1 MRTFL
6 GRYFFLLLAF
16 TTLVTGGRVWAQVNA
31 DNVIIMGRNALAAD
45 DYVRAIQL
53 FSTVID
59 GKPHLATPYYYRAY
73 AKFSLEDYSG
83 AEEDCS
89 RSIARSPFQ
98 TDVYLLRGLCRIH
111 NDNLRGAIDDYSH
124 AIKDQPKNQA
134 ALYNRTLCYI
144 QLKEWD
150 EAVTQLDCLR
160 ELWPTWEK
168 PYEILAQVSLERC
181 DTLGAIAWADSLLCV
196 APQSRSAWHLKG
208 RYALKLE
215 DFELADS
222 CLSKYIAQQP
232 MDYEALLAR
241 ASARTAIFRLGGA
254 LADYDAVISL
264 VPNHFVAHYNR
275 GLLRAQLGDNNRA
288 IEDFNFV
295 LQAEPDNTLARYN
308 RALLLE
314 ETGDYRK
321 AISDYTILLA
331 EYPNFLYGY
340 QTRARLRRLIGDTK
354 GAKDDET
361 KLARAN
367 LDLFYKPG
375 EAKRKYHRVRQRN
388 DHSLDVYDKPIEENP
403 DTIGRYVNELL
414 GRVQNQA
421 AHRHLL
427 PALRLCKQT
436 TVTPDERLTLLFLP
450 ELERF
455 NNRHALPTRLVLTTG
470 WKSAAAQQAA
480 DSLQQS
486 RPAVTTESAEAQI
499 DLEHDQQAACI
510 WETVEQIQRKA
521 YAEAFNL
528 AANTLSAVADSTL
541 DAQDYALLLTLQL
554 SASSMD
560 EAQGGGSQPEHLH
573 AALAATDQALQ
584 RHPQATTIMYNR
596 ACILHALE
604 QTDQAIDQLLAIL
617 ELEHNHAEAHY
628 NIGVLYLLRGDAALS
643 IPHLSRA
650 GELGISWSYSL
661 LKEARQEAAR
671 KNNKQP

>member
-6 GRYFFLLLAF
+6 GRHLAFLLAF
-16 TTLVTGGRVWAQVNA
+16 TTLVTGGRLCAQVNA
-31 DNVIIMGRNALAAD
+31 DHVIIMGRNALAGD

-59 GKPHLATPYYYRAY
+59 GKPYLATPYYYRAY

-89 RSIARSPFQ
+89 RSIARSPFE

-111 NDNLRGAIDDYSH
+111 NNDLRGAIADYDH
-124 AIKDQPKNQA
+124 AIMDQPKNQA

-150 EAVTQLDCLR
+150 TAVTHLNHLR

-168 PYEILAQVSLERC
+168 PYEILAQVSLEKG
-181 DTLGAIAWADSLLCV
+181 DTTGAIAWADSLLCV
-196 APQSRSAWHLKG
+196 APQSRTAWNLKG

-215 DFELADS
+215 EFELADS
-222 CLSKYIAQQP
+222 CLSKYIAQVP
-232 MDYEALLAR
+232 RDHDALLAR
-241 ASARTAIFRLGGA
+241 ASARTAIFRLGDA
-254 LADYDAVISL
+254 LTDYDAVIAL

-340 QTRARLRRLIGDTK
+340 QTRARLRRLVGDKK
-354 GAKDDET
+354 GANADEAE
-361 KLARAN
+361 LARAN

-375 EAKRKYHRVRQRN
+375 EAKRKYHRLRQRN

-427 PALRLCKQT
+427 PALRLCKQSII
-436 TVTPDERLTLLFLP
+436 TPDDRLTLLFLP

-455 NNRHALPTRLVLTTG
+455 NNRHDLPTRLVLTTG
-470 WKSAAAQQAA
+470 WKNAATTQKTDSAQTEQSVATMGNAAAEA
-480 DSLQQS
+480 DSLQD
-486 RPAVTTESAEAQI
+486 P
-499 DLEHDQQAACI
+499 QAARI
-510 WETVEQIQRKA
+510 WETVEQSHRGA
-521 YAEAFNL
+521 YTNAFDL
-528 AANTLSAVADSTL
+528 AANALSAVADSTQADL
-541 DAQDYALLLTLQL
+541 DYVFLLTLQL
-554 SASSMD
+554 TASSID
-560 EAQGGGSQPEHLH
+560 EVQMGVAQPEHLRI
-573 AALAATDQALQ
+573 ALAAADKALLS
-584 RHPQATTIMYNR
+584 HPQATTIMYNR
-596 ACILHALE
+596 ACILHTLE
-604 QTDQAIDQLLAIL
+604 QTDSAIDQLLAIL

-628 NIGVLYLLRGDAALS
+628 NIGVLYLLRGDASLA

-650 GELGISWSYSL
+650 GELGISWAYSL

-671 KNNKQP
+671 KSEK

>member
-6 GRYFFLLLAF
+6 GRHLAFLLAF
-16 TTLVTGGRVWAQVNA
+16 TTLVTGGRLCAQVNA
-31 DNVIIMGRNALAAD
+31 DHVIIMGRNALAGD

-59 GKPHLATPYYYRAY
+59 GKPYLATPYYYRAY

-89 RSIARSPFQ
+89 RSIARSPFE

-111 NDNLRGAIDDYSH
+111 NNDLRGAIADYDH
-124 AIKDQPKNQA
+124 AIIDQPKNQA

-150 EAVTQLDCLR
+150 TAVTHLNHLR

-168 PYEILAQVSLERC
+168 PYEILAQVSLEKG
-181 DTLGAIAWADSLLCV
+181 DTTGAIAWADSLLCV
-196 APQSRSAWHLKG
+196 APQSRTAWNLKG
-208 RYALKLE
+208 RYAWKRE
-215 DFELADS
+215 EFELADS
-222 CLSKYIAQQP
+222 CLSKYIAQVP
-232 MDYEALLAR
+232 KDHDALLAR
-241 ASARTAIFRLGGA
+241 ASARTAIFRLGDA
-254 LADYDAVISL
+254 LTDYDAVIAL

-340 QTRARLRRLIGDTK
+340 QTRARLRRLVGDKK
-354 GAKDDET
+354 GANADEAE
-361 KLARAN
+361 LARAN

-375 EAKRKYHRVRQRN
+375 EAKRKYHRLRQRN

-427 PALRLCKQT
+427 PALRLCKQSII
-436 TVTPDERLTLLFLP
+436 TPDDRLTLLFLP

-455 NNRHALPTRLVLTTG
+455 NNRHDLPTRLVLTTG
-470 WKSAAAQQAA
+470 WKNAATTQKTDSAQTEQSVATMGNAAAEA
-480 DSLQQS
+480 DSL
-486 RPAVTTESAEAQI
+486 
-499 DLEHDQQAACI
+499 HDPQAARI
-510 WETVEQIQRKA
+510 WETVEQSHRGA
-521 YAEAFNL
+521 YTNAFDL
-528 AANTLSAVADSTL
+528 AANALSAVADSTQADL
-541 DAQDYALLLTLQL
+541 DYVFLLTLQL
-554 SASSMD
+554 TASSID
-560 EAQGGGSQPEHLH
+560 EVQMGAAQPEHLRI
-573 AALAATDQALQ
+573 ALAAADKAL
-584 RHPQATTIMYNR
+584 RSHPQATTIMYNR
-596 ACILHALE
+596 ACILHTLE
-604 QTDQAIDQLLAIL
+604 QTDSAIDQLLAIL

-628 NIGVLYLLRGDAALS
+628 NIGVLYLLRGDASLA

-650 GELGISWSYSL
+650 GELGISWAYSL

-671 KNNKQP
+671 KSEK

>member
-6 GRYFFLLLAF
+6 GRHLAFLLAF
-16 TTLVTGGRVWAQVNA
+16 TTLVTGGRLCAQVNA
-31 DNVIIMGRNALAAD
+31 DHVIIMGRNALAGD

-59 GKPHLATPYYYRAY
+59 GKPYLATPYYYRAY

-89 RSIARSPFQ
+89 RSIARSPFE

-111 NDNLRGAIDDYSH
+111 NNDLRGAIADYDH
-124 AIKDQPKNQA
+124 AIMDQPKNQA

-150 EAVTQLDCLR
+150 TAVTHLNHLR

-168 PYEILAQVSLERC
+168 PYEILAQVSLEKG
-181 DTLGAIAWADSLLCV
+181 DTTGAIAWADSLLCV
-196 APQSRSAWHLKG
+196 APQSRTAWNLKG

-215 DFELADS
+215 EFELADS
-222 CLSKYIAQQP
+222 CLSKYIAQVP
-232 MDYEALLAR
+232 RDHDALLAR
-241 ASARTAIFRLGGA
+241 ASARTAIFRLGDA
-254 LADYDAVISL
+254 LTDYDAVIAL

-295 LQAEPDNTLARYN
+295 LQAEPDNSLARYN

-340 QTRARLRRLIGDTK
+340 QTRARLRRLVGDTK
-354 GAKDDET
+354 GANADEAE
-361 KLARAN
+361 LARAN

-375 EAKRKYHRVRQRN
+375 EAKRKYHRLRQRN

-427 PALRLCKQT
+427 PALRLCKQSII
-436 TVTPDERLTLLFLP
+436 TPDDRLTLLFLP

-455 NNRHALPTRLVLTTG
+455 NNRHDLPTRLVLTTG
-470 WKSAAAQQAA
+470 WKNAATTQKTDSAQTEQSVATMGNAAAEA
-480 DSLQQS
+480 DSLQD
-486 RPAVTTESAEAQI
+486 P
-499 DLEHDQQAACI
+499 QAARI
-510 WETVEQIQRKA
+510 WETVEQSHRGA
-521 YAEAFNL
+521 YTNAFDL
-528 AANTLSAVADSTL
+528 AANALSAVADSTQA
-541 DAQDYALLLTLQL
+541 DVDYVFLLTLQL
-554 SASSMD
+554 TASSID
-560 EAQGGGSQPEHLH
+560 EVQMGAAQPEHLRI
-573 AALAATDQALQ
+573 ALAAADKALQ
-584 RHPQATTIMYNR
+584 SHPQATTIMYNR
-596 ACILHALE
+596 ACILHTLE
-604 QTDQAIDQLLAIL
+604 QTDSAIDQLLAIL

-628 NIGVLYLLRGDAALS
+628 NIGVLYLLRGDASLA

-650 GELGISWSYSL
+650 GELGISWAYSL

-671 KNNKQP
+671 KSEK

>member
-6 GRYFFLLLAF
+6 GRFLVFLLAF
-16 TTLVTGGRVWAQVNA
+16 TTLVTGGRVCAQVNA
-31 DNVIIMGRNALAAD
+31 DHVIIMGRNALAGD

-59 GKPHLATPYYYRAY
+59 GKPYLATPYYYRAY

-111 NDNLRGAIDDYSH
+111 NDDLRGAIADYDQ

-150 EAVTQLDCLR
+150 TAVTHLDHLR

-168 PYEILAQVSLERC
+168 PYEILAQVSLEKG
-181 DTLGAIAWADSLLCV
+181 DTTGAIAWADSLLCV
-196 APQSRSAWHLKG
+196 APQSRTAWNLKG

-215 DFELADS
+215 EFELADS
-222 CLSKYIAQQP
+222 CLSKYIAQVP
-232 MDYEALLAR
+232 KDHDALLAR
-241 ASARTAIFRLGGA
+241 ASARTAIFRLGDA
-254 LADYDAVISL
+254 LTDYDAVIAL

-340 QTRARLRRLIGDTK
+340 QTRARLRRLVGDKK
-354 GAKDDET
+354 GANADEAE
-361 KLARAN
+361 LARAN

-375 EAKRKYHRVRQRN
+375 EAKRKYNRLRQRN
-388 DHSLDVYDKPIEENP
+388 DHSLDVYDNPIEENP
-403 DTIGRYVNELL
+403 DTIGRYVKELL
-414 GRVQNQA
+414 GRVQSQA

-427 PALRLCKQT
+427 PALRLCKQSII
-436 TVTPDERLTLLFLP
+436 TPDDRLTLLFLP

-455 NNRHALPTRLVLTTG
+455 NNRHDLPTRLVLTTG
-470 WKSAAAQQAA
+470 WKNAATTQKTDSAQTEQSVATMGNAAAEA
-480 DSLQQS
+480 DSLQD
-486 RPAVTTESAEAQI
+486 P
-499 DLEHDQQAACI
+499 QAARI
-510 WETVEQIQRKA
+510 WETVEQSHRGA
-521 YAEAFNL
+521 YTNAFDL
-528 AANTLSAVADSTL
+528 AANALSAVADSTQADL
-541 DAQDYALLLTLQL
+541 DYVFLLTIQL
-554 SASSMD
+554 TASSID
-560 EAQGGGSQPEHLH
+560 EVQMGAAQPEHLRI
-573 AALAATDQALQ
+573 ALAAADKAL
-584 RHPQATTIMYNR
+584 RSHPQATTIMYNR
-596 ACILHALE
+596 ACILHTLE
-604 QTDQAIDQLLAIL
+604 QTDSAIDQLLAIL

-628 NIGVLYLLRGDAALS
+628 NIGVLYLLRGDASLA

-650 GELGISWSYSL
+650 GELGISWAYSL

-671 KNNKQP
+671 KSEK

>member
-6 GRYFFLLLAF
+6 GRHLAFLLAF
-16 TTLVTGGRVWAQVNA
+16 TTLVTGGRLCAQVNA
-31 DNVIIMGRNALAAD
+31 DHVIIMGRNALAGD

-59 GKPHLATPYYYRAY
+59 GKPYLATPYYYRAY

-89 RSIARSPFQ
+89 RSIARSPFE

-111 NDNLRGAIDDYSH
+111 NNDLRGAIADYDH
-124 AIKDQPKNQA
+124 AIMDQPKNQA

-150 EAVTQLDCLR
+150 TAVTHLNHLR

-168 PYEILAQVSLERC
+168 PYEILAQVSLEKG
-181 DTLGAIAWADSLLCV
+181 DTTGAIAWADSLLCV
-196 APQSRSAWHLKG
+196 APQSRTAWNLKG

-215 DFELADS
+215 EFELADS
-222 CLSKYIAQQP
+222 CLSKYIAQVP
-232 MDYEALLAR
+232 RDHDALLAR
-241 ASARTAIFRLGGA
+241 ASARTAIFRLGDA
-254 LADYDAVISL
+254 LTDYDAVIAL

-340 QTRARLRRLIGDTK
+340 QTRARLRRLVGDTK
-354 GAKDDET
+354 GANADEAE
-361 KLARAN
+361 LARAN

-375 EAKRKYHRVRQRN
+375 EAKRKYHRLRQRN

-427 PALRLCKQT
+427 PALRLCKQSII
-436 TVTPDERLTLLFLP
+436 TPDDRLTLLFLP

-455 NNRHALPTRLVLTTG
+455 NNRHDLPTRLVLTTG
-470 WKSAAAQQAA
+470 WKNAATTQKTDSAQTEQSVATMGNAAAEA
-480 DSLQQS
+480 DSLQD
-486 RPAVTTESAEAQI
+486 P
-499 DLEHDQQAACI
+499 QAARI
-510 WETVEQIQRKA
+510 WETVEQSHRGA
-521 YAEAFNL
+521 YTNAFDL
-528 AANTLSAVADSTL
+528 AANALSAVADSTQA
-541 DAQDYALLLTLQL
+541 DVDYVFLLTLQL
-554 SASSMD
+554 TASSID
-560 EAQGGGSQPEHLH
+560 EVQMGAAQPEHLRI
-573 AALAATDQALQ
+573 ALAAADKALQ
-584 RHPQATTIMYNR
+584 SHPQATTIMYNR
-596 ACILHALE
+596 ACILHTLE
-604 QTDQAIDQLLAIL
+604 QTDSAIDQLLAIL

-628 NIGVLYLLRGDAALS
+628 NIGVLYLLRGDASLA

-650 GELGISWSYSL
+650 GELGISWAYSL

-671 KNNKQP
+671 KSEK

>member
-6 GRYFFLLLAF
+6 GRHLAFLLAF
-16 TTLVTGGRVWAQVNA
+16 TTLVTGGRLCAQVNA
-31 DNVIIMGRNALAAD
+31 DHVIIMGRNALAGD

-59 GKPHLATPYYYRAY
+59 GKPYLATPYYYRAY

-89 RSIARSPFQ
+89 RSIARSPFE

-111 NDNLRGAIDDYSH
+111 NNDLRGAIADYDH
-124 AIKDQPKNQA
+124 AIMDQPKNQA

-150 EAVTQLDCLR
+150 TAVTHLNHLR

-168 PYEILAQVSLERC
+168 PYEILAQVFLEKG
-181 DTLGAIAWADSLLCV
+181 DTTGAIAWADSLLCV
-196 APQSRSAWHLKG
+196 APQSRTAWNLKG

-215 DFELADS
+215 EFELADS
-222 CLSKYIAQQP
+222 CLSKYIAQVP
-232 MDYEALLAR
+232 RDHDALLAR
-241 ASARTAIFRLGGA
+241 ASARTAIFRLGDA
-254 LADYDAVISL
+254 LTDYDAVIAL

-331 EYPNFLYGY
+331 EYPNFIYGY
-340 QTRARLRRLIGDTK
+340 QTRARLRRLVGDTK
-354 GAKDDET
+354 GANADEAE
-361 KLARAN
+361 LARAN

-375 EAKRKYHRVRQRN
+375 EAKRKYHRLRQRN

-427 PALRLCKQT
+427 PALRLCKQSII
-436 TVTPDERLTLLFLP
+436 TPDDRLILLFLP

-455 NNRHALPTRLVLTTG
+455 NNRHDLPTRLVLTTG
-470 WKSAAAQQAA
+470 WKNAATTQKTDSAQTEQSVATMGNAAAEA
-480 DSLQQS
+480 DSLQD
-486 RPAVTTESAEAQI
+486 P
-499 DLEHDQQAACI
+499 QAARI
-510 WETVEQIQRKA
+510 WETVEQSHRGA
-521 YAEAFNL
+521 YTNAFDL
-528 AANTLSAVADSTL
+528 AANALTAVADSTQADL
-541 DAQDYALLLTLQL
+541 DYIFLLTLQL
-554 SASSMD
+554 TASSID
-560 EAQGGGSQPEHLH
+560 EVQMGAAQPEHLRI
-573 AALAATDQALQ
+573 ALAAADKALLS
-584 RHPQATTIMYNR
+584 HPQATTIMYNR
-596 ACILHALE
+596 ACILHTLE
-604 QTDQAIDQLLAIL
+604 QTDSAIDQLLAIL
-617 ELEHNHAEAHY
+617 ELEHKHAEAHY
-628 NIGVLYLLRGDAALS
+628 NIGVLYLLRGDASLA

-650 GELGISWSYSL
+650 GELGISWAYSL

-671 KNNKQP
+671 KSEQ

>member
-6 GRYFFLLLAF
+6 GRHLAFLLAF
-16 TTLVTGGRVWAQVNA
+16 TTLVTGGRLCAQVNA
-31 DNVIIMGRNALAAD
+31 DHVIIMGRNALAGD

-59 GKPHLATPYYYRAY
+59 GKPYLATPYYYRAY

-89 RSIARSPFQ
+89 RSIARSPFE

-111 NDNLRGAIDDYSH
+111 NNDLRGAIADYDH
-124 AIKDQPKNQA
+124 AIMDQPKNQA

-150 EAVTQLDCLR
+150 TAVTHLNHLR

-168 PYEILAQVSLERC
+168 PYEILAQVSLEKG
-181 DTLGAIAWADSLLCV
+181 DTTGAIAWADSLLCV
-196 APQSRSAWHLKG
+196 APQSRTAWNLKG

-215 DFELADS
+215 EFELADS
-222 CLSKYIAQQP
+222 CLSKYIAQVP
-232 MDYEALLAR
+232 RDHDALLAR
-241 ASARTAIFRLGGA
+241 ASARTAIFRLGDA
-254 LADYDAVISL
+254 LTDYDAVIAL

-340 QTRARLRRLIGDTK
+340 QTRARLRRLVGDKK
-354 GAKDDET
+354 GANADEAE
-361 KLARAN
+361 LARAN

-375 EAKRKYHRVRQRN
+375 EAKRKYHRLRQRN

-427 PALRLCKQT
+427 PALRLCKQSII
-436 TVTPDERLTLLFLP
+436 TPDDRLSLLFLP

-455 NNRHALPTRLVLTTG
+455 NNRHELPTRLVLTTG
-470 WKSAAAQQAA
+470 WKNAATTQKTDSAQTEQSVATMGNAAAEA
-480 DSLQQS
+480 DSLQD
-486 RPAVTTESAEAQI
+486 P
-499 DLEHDQQAACI
+499 QAARI
-510 WETVEQIQRKA
+510 WETVEQSHRGA
-521 YAEAFNL
+521 YTNAFDL
-528 AANTLSAVADSTL
+528 AANALSAVADSTQADL
-541 DAQDYALLLTLQL
+541 DYVFLLTLQL
-554 SASSMD
+554 TASSID
-560 EAQGGGSQPEHLH
+560 EVQMGAAQPEHLRI
-573 AALAATDQALQ
+573 ALAAADKALLS
-584 RHPQATTIMYNR
+584 HPQATTIMYNR
-596 ACILHALE
+596 ACILHTLE
-604 QTDQAIDQLLAIL
+604 QTDSAIDQLLAIL

-628 NIGVLYLLRGDAALS
+628 NIGVLYLLRGDASLA

-650 GELGISWSYSL
+650 GELGISWAYSL
-661 LKEARQEAAR
+661 LKEARQDAAR
-671 KNNKQP
+671 KSEQ

>member
-6 GRYFFLLLAF
+6 GRHLAFLLAF
-16 TTLVTGGRVWAQVNA
+16 TTLVTGGRLCAQVNA
-31 DNVIIMGRNALAAD
+31 DHVIIMGRNALAGD

-59 GKPHLATPYYYRAY
+59 GKPYLATPYYYRAY

-89 RSIARSPFQ
+89 RSIARSPFE

-111 NDNLRGAIDDYSH
+111 NNDLRGAIADYDH
-124 AIKDQPKNQA
+124 AIMDQPKNQA

-150 EAVTQLDCLR
+150 TAVTHLNHLR

-168 PYEILAQVSLERC
+168 PYEILAQVSLEKG
-181 DTLGAIAWADSLLCV
+181 DTTGAIAWADSLLYV
-196 APQSRSAWHLKG
+196 APQSRTAWNLKG

-215 DFELADS
+215 EFELADS
-222 CLSKYIAQQP
+222 CLSKYIAQVP
-232 MDYEALLAR
+232 RDHDALLAR
-241 ASARTAIFRLGGA
+241 ASARTAIFRLGDA
-254 LADYDAVISL
+254 LTDYDAVIAL

-340 QTRARLRRLIGDTK
+340 QTRARLRRLVGDKK
-354 GAKDDET
+354 GANADEAE
-361 KLARAN
+361 LARAN

-375 EAKRKYHRVRQRN
+375 EAKRKYHRLRQRN

-427 PALRLCKQT
+427 PALRLCKQSII
-436 TVTPDERLTLLFLP
+436 TPDDRLTLLFLP

-455 NNRHALPTRLVLTTG
+455 NNRHDLPTRLVLTTG
-470 WKSAAAQQAA
+470 WKNAATTQKTDSAQTEQSVATMGNAAAEA
-480 DSLQQS
+480 DSLQD
-486 RPAVTTESAEAQI
+486 P
-499 DLEHDQQAACI
+499 QAARI
-510 WETVEQIQRKA
+510 WETVEQSHRGA
-521 YAEAFNL
+521 YTNAFDL
-528 AANTLSAVADSTL
+528 AANALSAVADSTQADL
-541 DAQDYALLLTLQL
+541 DYVFLLTLQL
-554 SASSMD
+554 TASSID
-560 EAQGGGSQPEHLH
+560 EVQIGAAQPEHLRI
-573 AALAATDQALQ
+573 ALAAADKALQ

-596 ACILHALE
+596 ACILHTLE
-604 QTDQAIDQLLAIL
+604 QTDSAIDQLLAIL

-628 NIGVLYLLRGDAALS
+628 NIGVLYLLRGDASLA

-650 GELGISWSYSL
+650 GELGISWAYSL

-671 KNNKQP
+671 KSEK

>member
-1 MRTFL
+1 
-6 GRYFFLLLAF
+6 
-16 TTLVTGGRVWAQVNA
+16 
-31 DNVIIMGRNALAAD
+31 
-45 DYVRAIQL
+45 
-53 FSTVID
+53 
-59 GKPHLATPYYYRAY
+59 
-73 AKFSLEDYSG
+73 
-83 AEEDCS
+83 
-89 RSIARSPFQ
+89 
-98 TDVYLLRGLCRIH
+98 
-111 NDNLRGAIDDYSH
+111 
-124 AIKDQPKNQA
+124 
-134 ALYNRTLCYI
+134 
-144 QLKEWD
+144 
-150 EAVTQLDCLR
+150 
-160 ELWPTWEK
+160 
-168 PYEILAQVSLERC
+168 
-181 DTLGAIAWADSLLCV
+181 
-196 APQSRSAWHLKG
+196 
-208 RYALKLE
+208 
-215 DFELADS
+215 
-222 CLSKYIAQQP
+222 

-375 EAKRKYHRVRQRN
+375 EAKRKYHRLRQRN

-486 RPAVTTESAEAQI
+486 RPAVTTESAESQI

-528 AANTLSAVADSTL
+528 AANTLSVVADSTL

>member
-6 GRYFFLLLAF
+6 GRHLAFLLAF
-16 TTLVTGGRVWAQVNA
+16 TTLVTGGRLCAQVNA
-31 DNVIIMGRNALAAD
+31 DHVIIMGRNALAGD

-59 GKPHLATPYYYRAY
+59 GKPYLATPYYYRAY

-89 RSIARSPFQ
+89 RSIARSPFE

-111 NDNLRGAIDDYSH
+111 NNDLRGAIADYDH
-124 AIKDQPKNQA
+124 AIMDQPKNQA

-150 EAVTQLDCLR
+150 TAVTHLNHLR

-168 PYEILAQVSLERC
+168 PYEILAQVSLEKG
-181 DTLGAIAWADSLLCV
+181 DTTGAIAWADSLLCV
-196 APQSRSAWHLKG
+196 APQSRTAWNLKG

-215 DFELADS
+215 EFELADS
-222 CLSKYIAQQP
+222 CLSKYIAQVP
-232 MDYEALLAR
+232 RDHDALLAR
-241 ASARTAIFRLGGA
+241 ASARTAIFRLGDA
-254 LADYDAVISL
+254 LTDYDAVIAL

-340 QTRARLRRLIGDTK
+340 QTRARLRRLVGDTK
-354 GAKDDET
+354 GANADEAE
-361 KLARAN
+361 LARAN

-375 EAKRKYHRVRQRN
+375 EAKRKYHRLRQRN

-427 PALRLCKQT
+427 PALRLCKQSII
-436 TVTPDERLTLLFLP
+436 TPDDRLTLLFLP

-455 NNRHALPTRLVLTTG
+455 NNRHDLPTRLVLTTG
-470 WKSAAAQQAA
+470 WKNAATTQKTDSAQTEQSVATMGNAAAEA
-480 DSLQQS
+480 DSL
-486 RPAVTTESAEAQI
+486 
-499 DLEHDQQAACI
+499 HDPQAARI
-510 WETVEQIQRKA
+510 RETVEQSHRGA
-521 YAEAFNL
+521 YTNAFDL
-528 AANTLSAVADSTL
+528 AANALSAVADSTQADL
-541 DAQDYALLLTLQL
+541 DYVFLLTLQL
-554 SASSMD
+554 TASSID
-560 EAQGGGSQPEHLH
+560 EVQMGAAQPEHLRI
-573 AALAATDQALQ
+573 ALAAADKALQ
-584 RHPQATTIMYNR
+584 SHPQATTIMYNR
-596 ACILHALE
+596 ACILHTLE
-604 QTDQAIDQLLAIL
+604 QTDSAIDQLLAIL

-628 NIGVLYLLRGDAALS
+628 NIGVLYLLRGDASLA

-650 GELGISWSYSL
+650 GELGISWAYSL

-671 KNNKQP
+671 KSEK

>member
-6 GRYFFLLLAF
+6 GRLLVFLLAF
-16 TTLVTGGRVWAQVNA
+16 TTLVTGGRVCAQVNA
-31 DNVIIMGRNALAAD
+31 DHVIIMGRNALAGD

-59 GKPHLATPYYYRAY
+59 GKPYLATPYYYRAY

-111 NDNLRGAIDDYSH
+111 NDDLRGAIADYDQ

-150 EAVTQLDCLR
+150 TAVAHLDHLR

-168 PYEILAQVSLERC
+168 PYEILAQVSLERG
-181 DTLGAIAWADSLLCV
+181 DTTGAIAWADSLLCV
-196 APQSRSAWHLKG
+196 APQSRAAWNLKG

-215 DFELADS
+215 AFELADS
-222 CLSKYIAQQP
+222 CLSKYIAQVP
-232 MDYEALLAR
+232 TDYEALLAR

-254 LADYDAVISL
+254 LTDYDAVIAL

-288 IEDFNFV
+288 IDDFNFV

-314 ETGDYRK
+314 ATGDYRK
-321 AISDYTILLA
+321 AISDYNALLA

-340 QTRARLRRLIGDTK
+340 QTRARLRRLVGDTK
-354 GAKDDET
+354 GAKEDESQ
-361 KLARAN
+361 LARAN

-375 EAKRKYHRVRQRN
+375 EAKRKYRRLRQRN

-414 GRVQNQA
+414 GKVQNQT

-427 PALRLCKQT
+427 PAMRLRKQST
-436 TVTPDERLTLLFLP
+436 ISPDDRLTLLFLP

-455 NNRHALPTRLVLTTG
+455 NTRHALPTKLVLTTG
-470 WKSAAAQQAA
+470 WKNAATAQTADSTQTEQSIATEGHAAAEAVLRLDPQAT
-480 DSLQQS
+480 
-486 RPAVTTESAEAQI
+486 R
-499 DLEHDQQAACI
+499 I
-510 WETVEQIQRKA
+510 WETVEQSQSRA
-521 YAEAFNL
+521 YAETFDL
-528 AANTLSAVADSTL
+528 AACALAELADSTQA
-541 DAQDYALLLTLQL
+541 AQDYALLLTLQL
-554 SASSMD
+554 TASSMD
-560 EAQGGGSQPEHLH
+560 EAQNGAAQPEHLR
-573 AALAATDQALQ
+573 AALAAADKALQ
-584 RHPQATTIMYNR
+584 RQPQATTIMYNR

-628 NIGVLYLLRGDAALS
+628 NIGVLYLLRGDASLA

-650 GELGISWSYSL
+650 GELGISWAYSL

-671 KNNKQP
+671 KSEKRP

>member
-6 GRYFFLLLAF
+6 GRYLALFLAF
-16 TTLVTGGRVWAQVNA
+16 AALVTGGRVYAQVNA

-111 NDNLRGAIDDYSH
+111 NDDLRGAIDDYDH

-168 PYEILAQVSLERC
+168 PYEILAQVSLERG

-222 CLSKYIAQQP
+222 CLSKYIAQVP
-232 MDYEALLAR
+232 TDYEALLAR

-321 AISDYTILLA
+321 AISDYNVLLA
-331 EYPNFLYGY
+331 DYPNFLYGY
-340 QTRARLRRLIGDTK
+340 QTRARLRRLVGDTK

-375 EAKRKYHRVRQRN
+375 EAKRKYRRLRQRN

-414 GRVQNQA
+414 GRVQNQT

-436 TVTPDERLTLLFLP
+436 SVTPDDRLTILFLP

-470 WKSAAAQQAA
+470 WKRVAAQQAV

-486 RPAVTTESAEAQI
+486 RPAVTTESAESQI

-510 WETVEQIQRKA
+510 WETVEQSQRKA
-521 YAEAFNL
+521 YAEAFNQ
-528 AANTLSAVADSTL
+528 AASALSAVADSTA
-541 DAQDYALLLTLQL
+541 DAQDYSLLLTLQL

-560 EAQGGGSQPEHLH
+560 ETQGGGSQPEHLRT
-573 AALAATDQALQ
+573 ALAATDNALQ
-584 RHPQATTIMYNR
+584 RHPQATTLMYNR

-650 GELGISWSYSL
+650 GELGISWAYSL

-671 KNNKQP
+671 KSGK

>member
-6 GRYFFLLLAF
+6 GRYLVLFLAF
-16 TTLVTGGRVWAQVNA
+16 AALVTGGRVYAQVNA

-59 GKPHLATPYYYRAY
+59 GKPYLATPYYYRAY

-111 NDNLRGAIDDYSH
+111 NDDLRGAIDDYDH

-150 EAVTQLDCLR
+150 TAVTHLDHLR

-168 PYEILAQVSLERC
+168 PYEILAQVSLERG
-181 DTLGAIAWADSLLCV
+181 DTTGAIAWADSLLCV
-196 APQSRSAWHLKG
+196 APQSRTAWNLKG

-215 DFELADS
+215 DFALADS
-222 CLSKYIAQQP
+222 CLSKYIAQVP
-232 MDYEALLAR
+232 TDYEALLAR
-241 ASARTAIFRLGGA
+241 ASARTAIVRLGGA
-254 LADYDAVISL
+254 LSDYDAVIAL

-321 AISDYTILLA
+321 AISDYTVLLA

-340 QTRARLRRLIGDTK
+340 QTRARLRRLVGDTK
-354 GAKDDET
+354 GANDDEA

-375 EAKRKYHRVRQRN
+375 EAKRKYRRLRQRN

-436 TVTPDERLTLLFLP
+436 SVTPDDRLTILFLP

-486 RPAVTTESAEAQI
+486 RPAVATETAEADANVQ
-499 DLEHDQQAACI
+499 HDQQAACI

-521 YAEAFNL
+521 YAEAFNQ
-528 AANTLSAVADSTL
+528 AASALSAVADSTP

-560 EAQGGGSQPEHLH
+560 EAQSGGSQPEHLR
-573 AALAATDQALQ
+573 AALAATDNALQ
-584 RHPQATTIMYNR
+584 RHPQATTLMYNR
-596 ACILHALE
+596 ACILYALE
-604 QTDQAIDQLLAIL
+604 QTDQAIDQLLVIL

-650 GELGISWSYSL
+650 GELGISWAYSL

-671 KNNKQP
+671 KSGK

>member
-6 GRYFFLLLAF
+6 GRYLALFLAF
-16 TTLVTGGRVWAQVNA
+16 TALVTGGRMYAQVNA

-111 NDNLRGAIDDYSH
+111 NDDLRGAIDDYDH

-150 EAVTQLDCLR
+150 TAVTHLDHLR

-168 PYEILAQVSLERC
+168 PYEILAQVSLERG
-181 DTLGAIAWADSLLCV
+181 DTTGAIVWADSLLCV
-196 APQSRSAWHLKG
+196 APQSRTAWHLKG

-215 DFELADS
+215 DFALADS
-222 CLSKYIAQQP
+222 CLSKYIAQVP
-232 MDYEALLAR
+232 TDYEALLAR

-321 AISDYTILLA
+321 AISDYTVLLA
-331 EYPNFLYGY
+331 DYPNFLYGY
-340 QTRARLRRLIGDTK
+340 QTRARLRRLVGDTK

-375 EAKRKYHRVRQRN
+375 EAKRKYRRLRQRN

-436 TVTPDERLTLLFLP
+436 SVTPDDRLTILFLP

-470 WKSAAAQQAA
+470 WKSAAAQQAV

-486 RPAVTTESAEAQI
+486 RPAVTTESAESQI
-499 DLEHDQQAACI
+499 GLEHDQQAACI
-510 WETVEQIQRKA
+510 WETVEQSQRKA
-521 YAEAFNL
+521 YAEAFNQ
-528 AANTLSAVADSTL
+528 ATSALSTVADSTP

-560 EAQGGGSQPEHLH
+560 EAQGGGSQPEHLR

-650 GELGISWSYSL
+650 GELGISWAYSL

-671 KNNKQP
+671 KSGK

>member
-6 GRYFFLLLAF
+6 GRHLAFLLAF
-16 TTLVTGGRVWAQVNA
+16 TTLVVTGGQVCAQVNA
-31 DNVIIMGRNALAAD
+31 DHVIIMGRNALAGD

-59 GKPHLATPYYYRAY
+59 GKPYLATPYYYRAY

-111 NDNLRGAIDDYSH
+111 NDDLHGAIADYDH
-124 AIKDQPKNQA
+124 AIKEQPKNQA

-150 EAVTQLDCLR
+150 TAISHLDHLR

-168 PYEILAQVSLERC
+168 PYEILAQVSLEKG
-181 DTLGAIAWADSLLCV
+181 DTTGAIAWADSLLCV
-196 APQSRSAWHLKG
+196 APQSRAAWYLKG

-215 DFELADS
+215 DFALADS
-222 CLSKYIAQQP
+222 CLSKYIAQVP
-232 MDYEALLAR
+232 TDYEALLAR
-241 ASARTAIFRLGGA
+241 ASARTAIVRLGGA
-254 LADYDAVISL
+254 LTDYDAVIAL

-288 IEDFNFV
+288 IDDFNFV
-295 LQAEPDNTLARYN
+295 LQTEPDNTLARYN

-354 GAKDDET
+354 GAKADEA

-375 EAKRKYHRVRQRN
+375 EANRKYHRLRQRS

-414 GRVQNQA
+414 GKVQNQA
-421 AHRHLL
+421 AHRHPL
-427 PALRLCKQT
+427 PAMRLCKQT
-436 TVTPDERLTLLFLP
+436 GISPDDRLTLLFLP

-455 NNRHALPTRLVLTTG
+455 NNRHTLPTKLVLTTG
-470 WKSAAAQQAA
+470 WKNAATATTADSTQAA
-480 DSLQQS
+480 TSS
-486 RPAVTTESAEAQI
+486 TTIGSAETRT
-499 DLEHDQQAACI
+499 DLDNDPQAACL
-510 WETVEQIQRKA
+510 WTTVEQSQSRA
-521 YAEAFNL
+521 YAAVYDL
-528 AANTLSAVADSTL
+528 AASALATITDSTQE
-541 DAQDYALLLTLQL
+541 AKDYALLLTLQL
-554 SASSMD
+554 TASSMD
-560 EAQGGGSQPEHLH
+560 EAQNGAAQPEHLR
-573 AALAATDQALQ
+573 AALAAADKALQ
-584 RHPQATTIMYNR
+584 RYPQATAVMYNR
-596 ACILHALE
+596 ASILHVLE

-628 NIGVLYLLRGDAALS
+628 NIGVLYLLRGDAALA

-650 GELGISWSYSL
+650 GELGISWAYAL

-671 KNNKQP
+671 KSDK

>member
-6 GRYFFLLLAF
+6 GRHLAFLLAF
-16 TTLVTGGRVWAQVNA
+16 TTLVTGGRLCAQVNA
-31 DNVIIMGRNALAAD
+31 DHVIIMGRNALAGD

-59 GKPHLATPYYYRAY
+59 GKPYLATPYYYRAY

-89 RSIARSPFQ
+89 RSIARSPFE

-111 NDNLRGAIDDYSH
+111 NNDLRGAIADYDH
-124 AIKDQPKNQA
+124 AIMDQPKNQA

-150 EAVTQLDCLR
+150 TAVTHLNHLR

-168 PYEILAQVSLERC
+168 PYEILAQVSLEKG
-181 DTLGAIAWADSLLCV
+181 DTTGAIAWADSLLCV
-196 APQSRSAWHLKG
+196 APQSRTAWNLKG

-215 DFELADS
+215 EFELADS
-222 CLSKYIAQQP
+222 CLSKYIVQVP
-232 MDYEALLAR
+232 RDHDALLAR
-241 ASARTAIFRLGGA
+241 ASARTAIFRLGDA
-254 LADYDAVISL
+254 LTDYDAVIAL

-340 QTRARLRRLIGDTK
+340 QTRARLRRLVGDTK
-354 GAKDDET
+354 GANADEAE
-361 KLARAN
+361 LARAN

-375 EAKRKYHRVRQRN
+375 EAKRKYHRLRQRN

-427 PALRLCKQT
+427 PALRLCKQSII
-436 TVTPDERLTLLFLP
+436 TPDDRLTLLFLP

-455 NNRHALPTRLVLTTG
+455 NNRHDLPTRLVLTTG
-470 WKSAAAQQAA
+470 WKNAATTQKTDSAQTEQSVATMGNAAAEA
-480 DSLQQS
+480 DSLQD
-486 RPAVTTESAEAQI
+486 P
-499 DLEHDQQAACI
+499 QAARI
-510 WETVEQIQRKA
+510 WETVEQSHRGA
-521 YAEAFNL
+521 YTNAFDL
-528 AANTLSAVADSTL
+528 AANALSAVADSTQADL
-541 DAQDYALLLTLQL
+541 DYVFLLTLQL
-554 SASSMD
+554 TASSID
-560 EAQGGGSQPEHLH
+560 EVQMGTAQPEHLRI
-573 AALAATDQALQ
+573 ALAAADKALQ
-584 RHPQATTIMYNR
+584 SHPQATTIMYNR
-596 ACILHALE
+596 ACILHTLE
-604 QTDQAIDQLLAIL
+604 QTDSAIDQLLAIL

-628 NIGVLYLLRGDAALS
+628 NIGVLYLLRGDASLA

-650 GELGISWSYSL
+650 GELGISWAYSL

-671 KNNKQP
+671 KSEQ

>member
-6 GRYFFLLLAF
+6 GRTLVLLLAF
-16 TTLVTGGRVWAQVNA
+16 TAQVIGGRVCAQVNA
-31 DNVIIMGRNALAAD
+31 DHVIIMGRNALAVD

-59 GKPHLATPYYYRAY
+59 GKPYLATPYYYRAY

-111 NDNLRGAIDDYSH
+111 NDDLRGAIADYDH

-150 EAVTQLDCLR
+150 TAVAHLDHLR

-168 PYEILAQVSLERC
+168 PYEILAQVSLERG
-181 DTLGAIAWADSLLCV
+181 DTTGAIAWADSLLCV
-196 APQSRSAWHLKG
+196 SPQSRTAWNLKG

-215 DFELADS
+215 DFALADS
-222 CLSKYIAQQP
+222 CLSKYIAQVP
-232 MDYEALLAR
+232 TDYEALLAR

-254 LADYDAVISL
+254 LTDYDAVIAL

-288 IEDFNFV
+288 IDDFNFV
-295 LQAEPDNTLARYN
+295 LQEEPDNTLARYN

-314 ETGDYRK
+314 ATGDYRK
-321 AISDYTILLA
+321 AISDYTVLLA

-340 QTRARLRRLIGDTK
+340 QTRARLRRLVGDTK
-354 GAKDDET
+354 GANADEA

-375 EAKRKYHRVRQRN
+375 EAQRKYHRLRQRN

-403 DTIGRYVNELL
+403 DTIGRYVSELL
-414 GRVQNQA
+414 GKVQNQTS
-421 AHRHLL
+421 HRHLL
-427 PALRLCKQT
+427 PALRLRKQT
-436 TVTPDERLTLLFLP
+436 SISPDDRLTLLFLP

-455 NNRHALPTRLVLTTG
+455 NNRHTLPTKLVLTTG
-470 WKSAAAQQAA
+470 WKNAATTTADSSQMSTSSAAMG
-480 DSLQQS
+480 
-486 RPAVTTESAEAQI
+486 SAETST
-499 DLEHDQQAACI
+499 DLKHDPQAACL
-510 WETVEQIQRKA
+510 WATVEQSQSRA
-521 YAEAFNL
+521 YAEVYDL
-528 AANTLSAVADSTL
+528 AASALASVNDSTQ
-541 DAQDYALLLTLQL
+541 DAQDYVLLLTLQL
-554 SASSMD
+554 TASSMD
-560 EAQGGGSQPEHLH
+560 EAQNGAAQPDHLRT
-573 AALAATDQALQ
+573 ALAAADKALQ
-584 RHPQATTIMYNR
+584 RYPKATAVMYNR
-596 ACILHALE
+596 AVLLHALE

-628 NIGVLYLLRGDAALS
+628 NIGVLYLLRGDASLA

-650 GELGISWSYSL
+650 GELGISWAYSL

-671 KNNKQP
+671 KSDK